1 MRTLTLLAGAM
12 LCAALSGPVAAF
24 TCYTVLDRNENVIY
38 RDTYP
43 PVDMSDQGA
52 AERQRMRNR
61 GEHLLAMEAE
71 RCPGIQFFMGNAGTT
86 TLNVDQVVSGMSV
99 RGMPGASGGVGE
111 ATPAVSS
118 AEPAAPA
125 RSAARPAAP
134 AKR

>member
-12 LCAALSGPVAAF
+12 LCAAASGHVAAF

-43 PVDMSDQGA
+43 PVDLSDQGA

-71 RCPGIQFFMGNAGTT
+71 RCPGIQFFMGSAGTT

-99 RGMPGASGGVGE
+99 RGMPGTSGVGE
-111 ATPAVSS
+111 ATPASS

-125 RSAARPAAP
+125 RPAAARPAAP